1 MRIVSVSRSHWC
13 RWVPRF
19 SCIANASD
27 RCHAVSSSAIT
38 SIPRLFRTDPLT
50 GRDIDVPD
58 LRGGFSHLIA
68 ALAAKGPSNVQGI
81 SLIDRGYADFRGK
94 LEALGADF
102 D

>member
-1 MRIVSVSRSHWC
+1 M
-13 RWVPRF
+13 
-19 SCIANASD
+19 AQ
-27 RCHAVSSSAIT
+27 
-38 SIPRLFRTDPLT
+38 PLT
-50 GRDIDVPD
+50 APID

-68 ALAAKGPSNVQGI
+68 ALTAQGPSNVQGI

>member
-1 MRIVSVSRSHWC
+1 M
-13 RWVPRF
+13 PLPT
-19 SCIANASD
+19 AQLQA
-27 RCHAVSSSAIT
+27 
-38 SIPRLFRTDPLT
+38 FRGHLLT